1 MSVAWLHTL
10 VLHHTPEPSLGAL
23 NVAHSQSQHAGRTAR
38 NVYGRT
44 QLDHKFVSSEAQYGH
59 QFVSEE
65 WHKLMK
71 LVDVEDQIQA
81 EAVDGQTCVQQVVH
95 KQVVIQ
101 SSRVRNVSTQVQAT
115 VGTQTDPEVEACL
128 DAEDDIDDIIAGLD
142 LDEAEA
148 AESSMP
154 VAVPRAVKEAA
165 STALQQEPSQHNDQT
180 QQQEYE
186 DQIWL
191 AQCVRQAWK
200 TTFRDWDQY
209 RLAQAVTRHEAQD
222 GWLLAVAPTG
232 MGKTR
237 CTLAHLQPRKVVVW
251 IAPLREL
258 ARDWC
263 RRFEQ
268 ADIVSQWAKND
279 GRDTQVNVQ
288 VVVMTVDFLVGH
300 GMMWVQ
306 TLVQQKRLAMLVMDE
321 VHTMLV
327 DTSYRESLVRCP
339 GRLDHLRQNPSV
351 KCVGLTGTLC
361 PKDER
366 ALLQQLDCTEDA
378 SYQTFRM
385 PTMRTDLRLGVQQGT
400 TKAFEMFVKRHYGL
414 LEQEGRVDRMLIF
427 CDTKKQVEALST
439 QLARTLGHEQSLAV
453 DADMSA
459 EDTRVALEQ
468 WRSGTQSLVLVATS
482 CLGAGLDMPNVRK
495 VIWFGSGYNGYTLSQ
510 AFGRA
515 GRDRRVARP
524 RYGYHQAQRFRKTCS
539 HLQA

>member
-1 MSVAWLHTL
+1 MSVAWPRTL

-148 AESSMP
+148 AGSSMP
-154 VAVPRAVKEAA
+154 VAVPRAVEEAA

-186 DQIWL
+186 DQLWL

-209 RLAQAVTRHEAQD
+209 RLAQAMTRHEAQD

-232 MGKTR
+232 MGKTL
-237 CTLAHLQPRKVVVW
+237 CTLAHLQPRRVVVW
-251 IAPLREL
+251 VVPLREL
-258 ARDWC
+258 ARDLC
-263 RRFEQ
+263 RRFKQ

-279 GRDTQVNVQ
+279 GRDMQVNVQ
-288 VVVMTVDFLVGH
+288 VIVMTVDFLVGH
-300 GMMWVQ
+300 GMSCSRDRLVAHHQPSNCPVMKGRCFRCHCRGHGSSNCQVTLGAGVCYRCWRPQKIGGDQVVECTGRACAQRNRETIRALVASVSRSQ
-306 TLVQQKRLAMLVMDE
+306 TLHGIMQRMESPAELLAVGGRDFDPSEMQALVGW
-321 VHTMLV
+321 L
-327 DTSYRESLVRCP
+327 
-339 GRLDHLRQNPSV
+339 
-351 KCVGLTGTLC
+351 
-361 PKDER
+361 
-366 ALLQQLDCTEDA
+366 
-378 SYQTFRM
+378 
-385 PTMRTDLRLGVQQGT
+385 
-400 TKAFEMFVKRHYGL
+400 YGA
-414 LEQEGRVDRMLIF
+414 EGRVGHPRVLKFVIEAKRQFAML
-427 CDTKKQVEALST
+427 K
-439 QLARTLGHEQSLAV
+439 
-453 DADMSA
+453 
-459 EDTRVALEQ
+459 
-468 WRSGTQSLVLVATS
+468 
-482 CLGAGLDMPNVRK
+482 
-495 VIWFGSGYNGYTLSQ
+495 
-510 AFGRA
+510 
-515 GRDRRVARP
+515 
-524 RYGYHQAQRFRKTCS
+524 
-539 HLQA
+539 

>member
-1 MSVAWLHTL
+1 MVYTSLFYRDSSASPRNVFFSGDRLAFVTRRGKTTWISNRESHAPRYMDTRASAVMMAYLLLCKPLEELFADYLQDRDELITSEAIDPTSLTEEEQDELEADAMKVEDSIEPDTVGSVDDQHDDLRAAKRVAQEGTYELLFNIAPMQLEKQLRPGQVYRTIQAVTKRFLGTSITVSAWRHMSVAWLRTL

-95 KQVVIQ
+95 KQVIIQ

-154 VAVPRAVKEAA
+154 VAVLRAVEEAA
-165 STALQQEPSQHNDQT
+165 STALQQEPSQHNDKT
-180 QQQEYE
+180 QQEECE
-186 DQIWL
+186 DQLWL

-232 MGKTR
+232 MGKTL
-237 CTLAHLQPRKVVVW
+237 CTLAHLQPRRVVVW
-251 IAPLREL
+251 VVPLREL
-258 ARDWC
+258 ARDLC

-279 GRDTQVNVQ
+279 GRDMQVNVQ
-288 VVVMTVDFLVGH
+288 VIVMTVDFLVGH
-300 GMMWVQ
+300 GMRWVQ

-327 DTSYRESLVRCP
+327 DTSYRDSLVRCP
-339 GRLDHLRQNPSV
+339 SRLDHLRQNPSV
-351 KCVGLTGTLC
+351 
-361 PKDER
+361 
-366 ALLQQLDCTEDA
+366 
-378 SYQTFRM
+378 
-385 PTMRTDLRLGVQQGT
+385 
-400 TKAFEMFVKRHYGL
+400 
-414 LEQEGRVDRMLIF
+414 
-427 CDTKKQVEALST
+427 
-439 QLARTLGHEQSLAV
+439 
-453 DADMSA
+453 
-459 EDTRVALEQ
+459 
-468 WRSGTQSLVLVATS
+468 
-482 CLGAGLDMPNVRK
+482 
-495 VIWFGSGYNGYTLSQ
+495 
-510 AFGRA
+510 
-515 GRDRRVARP
+515 
-524 RYGYHQAQRFRKTCS
+524 
-539 HLQA
+539 

>member
-1 MSVAWLHTL
+1 MVYTSLFYRDSSASPRNVFFSGNRLAFVARRGKTTWISNRESHAAHYMDKRASAVMMAYLLLCKPLEELFADDLQDRDELITSSAIDPNSLTEEEQDELEADAMKVEDSIEPDTVGSVDDQHDDLRAAKPFIGGVECGTL
-10 VLHHTPEPSLGAL
+10 SKPACRQDGTD
-23 NVAHSQSQHAGRTAR
+23 
-38 NVYGRT
+38 VYGRT

-101 SSRVRNVSTQVQAT
+101 SSRVRNASTQVQAT
-115 VGTQTDPEVEACL
+115 VGTQTDLEVEACL
-128 DAEDDIDDIIAGLD
+128 DAEDDIDDIIAG
-142 LDEAEA
+142 
-148 AESSMP
+148 
-154 VAVPRAVKEAA
+154 V
-165 STALQQEPSQHNDQT
+165 
-180 QQQEYE
+180 E
-186 DQIWL
+186 DNI
-191 AQCVRQAWK
+191 
-200 TTFRDWDQY
+200 RDWDQY

-251 IAPLREL
+251 IVPLREL

-279 GRDTQVNVQ
+279 GRDMQVNVQ
-288 VVVMTVDFLVGH
+288 VIVMTVDFLVGY
-300 GMMWVQ
+300 GMRWVQ

-327 DTSYRESLVRCP
+327 DTSYRGSLVRCP
-339 GRLDHLRQNPSV
+339 SRLDHLRQDPSV

-366 ALLQQLDCTEDA
+366 ALLQQLDSWIA
-378 SYQTFRM
+378 R
-385 PTMRTDLRLGVQQGT
+385 
-400 TKAFEMFVKRHYGL
+400 
-414 LEQEGRVDRMLIF
+414 
-427 CDTKKQVEALST
+427 
-439 QLARTLGHEQSLAV
+439 RTLR
-453 DADMSA
+453 
-459 EDTRVALEQ
+459 TRPFVCQPCE
-468 WRSGTQSLVLVATS
+468 
-482 CLGAGLDMPNVRK
+482 P
-495 VIWFGSGYNGYTLSQ
+495 IFG
-510 AFGRA
+510 
-515 GRDRRVARP
+515 
-524 RYGYHQAQRFRKTCS
+524 
-539 HLQA
+539 